1 MLNNLRFAAD
11 EFKRQLSH
19 HHNGTEAADKQTGAS
34 LKSGQAFFPPH
45 GPGWKHFKDGK
56 ETVEL
61 YHNAA
66 PLGLL
71 D

>member
-19 HHNGTEAADKQTGAS
+19 HSGTEAADKWTGAS
-34 LKSGQAFFPPH
+34 LESAQAFPPC
-45 GPGWKHFKDGK
+45 GPGWKQFKDGK

-66 PLGLL
+66 PLGPL